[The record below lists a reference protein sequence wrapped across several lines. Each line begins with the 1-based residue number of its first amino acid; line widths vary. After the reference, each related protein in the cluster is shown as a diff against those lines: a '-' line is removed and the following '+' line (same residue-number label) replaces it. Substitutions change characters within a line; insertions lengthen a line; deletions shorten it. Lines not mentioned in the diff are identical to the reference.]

1 MKQELHAIQTRK
13 SSWAIET
20 DTKMVDLKK
29 RSTRKSLRFEGIGAR
44 KWILGGLLKQNLLF
58 IGKKLEMDIE
68 SVVIKEALRNRKKK
82 NNRSSL

>member
-1 MKQELHAIQTRK
+1 MRQSAKLEGERYPMKQELHAIQTRK

-44 KWILGGLLKQNLLF
+44 K
-58 IGKKLEMDIE
+58 
-68 SVVIKEALRNRKKK
+68 
-82 NNRSSL
+82 